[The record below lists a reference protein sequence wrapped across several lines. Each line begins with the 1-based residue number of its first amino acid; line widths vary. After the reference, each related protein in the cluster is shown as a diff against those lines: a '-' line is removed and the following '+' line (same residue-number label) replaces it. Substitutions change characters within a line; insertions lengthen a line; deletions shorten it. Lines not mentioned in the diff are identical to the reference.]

1 MWTAEVRSSCLPQ
14 RPWRKRRRDHA
25 GTADSPQVRC
35 LPGVVLRFGPL
46 FEMVQSDKYLVIIND
61 DESPGFHQVYLNAP
75 HPADPNPGWYGH
87 NTAPAGRRTLSWLIA
102 SGSTNE
108 SGSIKAD
115 LSSLPK
121 LPLVERY
128 RRPDLGHL
136 ESEVTVEDPG
146 VLSKP
151 YTIKR
156 VAELAQGYDI
166 YEFICAENER
176 DAPHM
181 VGKNRIGREQAAHL
195 SLLKDTQHD
204 DTLYQR
210 TNDRSR
216 TGGDDAGDES
226 CQRQGLFEGLHGE
239 ARAHDSRDRCS
250 LRGEGRVGQH
260 ALPSERELILI
271 RAADVLESMRA
282 EVVDLLIEEGGATFG
297 KSQFEVSYVVGVL
310 RSAAGECR
318 RIMGNT
324 IPCDVPGRISMAIRR
339 PLGVVCGIAPFNFPL
354 ILATKK
360 VAFALAAGNTFVL
373 KPSEETS
380 LVGLKIAEIFDK
392 AGLPP
397 GVLNVVTGDGP
408 TLGEAMYS
416 DPRVKAVLFTGSTA
430 VGRHIG
436 VECARRGKKFDLEM
450 GGKSPLLV
458 MKDANLKICAV
469 DTACFGLFIHQG
481 QICMAGSRIIVEE
494 PVYDKFLEMFV
505 EEDQIAQG
513 RRSARSSHGD
523 RTADPRLAV
532 PLYRLAH

>member
-1 MWTAEVRSSCLPQ
+1 MTTTYINGQMIEVEATAMTP
-14 RPWRKRRRDHA
+14 
-25 GTADSPQVRC
+25 
-35 LPGVVLRFGPL
+35 VV
-46 FEMVQSDKYLVIIND
+46 N
-61 DESPGFHQVYLNAP
+61 
-75 HPADPNPGWYGH
+75 PANGKAFSKVFMAKPEHMTRAIDAAYAVKDVWG
-87 NTAPAGRRTLSWLIA
+87 NT
-102 SGSTNE
+102 
-108 SGSIKAD
+108 
-115 LSSLPK
+115 
-121 LPLVERY
+121 
-128 RRPDLGHL
+128 
-136 ESEVTVEDPG
+136 
-146 VLSKP
+146 
-151 YTIKR
+151 
-156 VAELAQGYDI
+156 
-166 YEFICAENER
+166 
-176 DAPHM
+176 
-181 VGKNRIGREQAAHL
+181 
-195 SLLKDTQHD
+195 
-204 DTLYQR
+204 
-210 TNDRSR
+210 
-216 TGGDDAGDES
+216 
-226 CQRQGLFEGLHGE
+226 
-239 ARAHDSRDRCS
+239 
-250 LRGEGRVGQH
+250 
-260 ALPSERELILI
+260 LPSERELILI

-282 EVVDLLIEEGGATFG
+282 EMVDLLIAEGGATFG

-339 PLGVVCGIAPFNFPL
+339 PLGVVGGIAPFNFPL

-408 TLGEAMYS
+408 TLGEAMYT

-458 MKDANLKICAV
+458 MKDANLKYAV

-494 PVYDKFLEMFV
+494 PVYEKFLEMFV
-505 EEDQIAQG
+505 AKTKTLQVG
-513 RRSARSSHGD
+513 
-523 RTADPRLAV
+523 DPRDPHTVIGPLIRAAQCPFIASRIESSKAEGARVMCGGTYEGNYFQPTVIADVTSSMAVFQEELFGPVASVIKAKDADDAIKLANNTRYGLTSAV
-532 PLYRLAH
+532 ITNDLQLAMRCALELESGSVHINGSTIHDEPHGPFSGVKDSGMGREGGQWSMDELTELKWITIQRGEAHYPF